1 MVSLL
6 ARLTSSGSKLPI
18 DEDDVA
24 LVFEDLYRGRS
35 VVPPYDVPT
44 RPTLVR
50 WDPSQPLSIEN
61 CVVFELSDA
70 EKHARA
76 LWNPDGSVGTA
87 TTAEGLWGK
96 EVKAVVDRRAA
107 EARRVRDWVM

>member
-1 MVSLL
+1 MITVLHLPFSN
-6 ARLTSSGSKLPI
+6 SKLPI

-24 LVFEDLYRGRS
+24 FIFEDLYRGRS
-35 VVPPYDVPT
+35 VVPPHDVPT

-50 WDPSQPLSIEN
+50 WDPSNTLSIDN

-70 EKHARA
+70 EKHVKA
-76 LWNPDGSVGTA
+76 LWNPDGSMATA
-87 TTAEGLWGK
+87 TTAERLWGRG
-96 EVKAVVDRRAA
+96 VKSVVDRRAA